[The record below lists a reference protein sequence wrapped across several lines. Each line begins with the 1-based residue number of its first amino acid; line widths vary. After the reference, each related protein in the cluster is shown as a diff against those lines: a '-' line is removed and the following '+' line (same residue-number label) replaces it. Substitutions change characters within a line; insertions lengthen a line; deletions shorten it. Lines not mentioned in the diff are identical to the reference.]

1 MAAYSQLWEI
11 LQELYGIKDPV
22 GKGPMRAR
30 LQKLQD
36 TAIPRGAQVGK
47 GKRVDYNLDQIYQVV
62 FALELMDAGLTPSL
76 TFEAIRNE
84 WPIKRLSS
92 IKKKYLVDI
101 LKEPIIEITLV
112 WLIIINNISVDLLL
126 NPPPTFSEKDK
137 AALESRP
144 FVSVTSGIFNR
155 DELNKILVNAKWR
168 HILLLNIAGTVSRID
183 AAIKKIAPELARD
196 TP

>member
-1 MAAYSQLWEI
+1 MADKA
-11 LQELYGIKDPV
+11 
-22 GKGPMRAR
+22 A
-30 LQKLQD
+30 
-36 TAIPRGAQVGK
+36 
-47 GKRVDYNLDQIYQVV
+47 V
-62 FALELMDAGLTPSL
+62 FHQ
-76 TFEAIRNE
+76 
-84 WPIKRLSS
+84 
-92 IKKKYLVDI
+92 KKYLVDI

-168 HILLLNIAGTVSRID
+168 HILLLNIAGYCLQD
-183 AAIKKIAPELARD
+183 
-196 TP
+196 